1 MQRLPKFN
9 HKAGRINGLM
19 KTRNT
24 IIATLIPLALVCVSP
39 AWADTTKTWGTK
51 LTITA
56 SLVNPGCLVTIE
68 GGAEINLNAVTA
80 TGVKSV
86 ASGAM
91 VPSADK
97 IVNVTLEQCGDAQ
110 YALRFTGSQA
120 SDYPEAL
127 TNEIADGA
135 KGVGHYLKYI
145 DAGDVFYPNNTFLGD
160 GSASAEKHMDMT
172 STFTF
177 QLEAGY
183 MRLAD
188 AVTSGKTSTT
198 VTLDVMQN

>member
-1 MQRLPKFN
+1 
-9 HKAGRINGLM
+9 M

-24 IIATLIPLALVCVSP
+24 IIATLIPLALVCSLS
-39 AWADTTKTWGTK
+39 ARADTVKSWGTT

-56 SLVNPGCLVTIE
+56 SLMNPTCKVTIE
-68 GGAEINLNAVTA
+68 GGDEINLSTVMVSDIK
-80 TGVKSV
+80 GV
-86 ASGAM
+86 ASGAP
-91 VPSADK
+91 VPSATK
-97 IVNVTLEQCGDAQ
+97 TVNVTFDQCGDAQ
-110 YALRFTGSQA
+110 YSLRFSGP
-120 SDYPEAL
+120 YGGFPEAL
-127 TNEIADGA
+127 ANELKDGA

-145 DAGDVFYPNNTFLGD
+145 DPSAAFYPNNTFLGD
-160 GSASAEKHMDMT
+160 GSTSAEKHMDMT

-188 AVTSGKTSTT
+188 TVTSGKTSTT